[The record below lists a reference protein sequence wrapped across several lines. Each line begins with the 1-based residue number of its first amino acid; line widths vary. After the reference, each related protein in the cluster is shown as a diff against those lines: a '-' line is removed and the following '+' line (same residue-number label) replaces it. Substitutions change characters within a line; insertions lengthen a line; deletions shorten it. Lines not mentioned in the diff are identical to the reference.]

1 MAYLFFSFLFAL
13 AVATFAVQN
22 LLPVT
27 VNFFIWSI
35 NTTLVIVI
43 LGSATFGAMVI
54 LSLAIFIQ
62 FRLRFALQRAKQHQ
76 NELEAEITLLKS
88 RQEQEHAK
96 TTS

>member
-62 FRLRFALQRAKQHQ
+62 VRLRFALQRAKQHQ
-76 NELEAEITLLKS
+76 NELEAEIRLLKS

>member
-22 LLPVT
+22 SLPVV

-54 LSLAIFIQ
+54 LSLAIFVQ
-62 FRLRFALQRAKQHQ
+62 FRLRFALQRAKQRQ
-76 NELEAEITLLKS
+76 TGLEAEISLLKS
-88 RQEQEHAK
+88 QLEQDDPK
-96 TTS
+96 TIS

>member
-22 LLPVT
+22 SLPVT
-27 VNFFIWSI
+27 VNFFLWNL

-43 LGSATFGAMVI
+43 LGSATFGALII
-54 LSLAIFIQ
+54 LSLAVFMQ
-62 FRLRFALQRAKQHQ
+62 FRLRLSLQRAKQQ
-76 NELEAEITLLKS
+76 QGELEEKIKMLKN
-88 RQEQEHAK
+88 RLEQETAK